1 MKLRKK
7 SMMIILMMVAVTVV
21 GAVSMCITSKA
32 ESVTDNHSE
41 NRDIK
46 FNSEQLTKALNVAA
60 ELSNKMANTE
70 VNELKNEK
78 DVKLYTKEDGYKF
91 DYFVPIA
98 NLIVWNE
105 FANFLDK
112 NSHIVANGVKY
123 IESYVY
129 YYQNKKFIKVY
140 IAVDDYANNPIACN
154 KGVDL
159 AI

>member
-1 MKLRKK
+1 MYPAHIRKEISCKLQYFGYNISNLCK
-7 SMMIILMMVAVTVV
+7 
-21 GAVSMCITSKA
+21 
-32 ESVTDNHSE
+32 E
-41 NRDIK
+41 N
-46 FNSEQLTKALNVAA
+46 NC
-60 ELSNKMANTE
+60 ELSSYINFLQGNNCDNVKFVTYLGDNQWSI
-70 VNELKNEK
+70 
-78 DVKLYTKEDGYKF
+78 DVKEDGYKF
-91 DYFVPIA
+91 DNFVPIA

-112 NSHIVANGVKY
+112 NSHIVVNDIEY

-129 YYQNKKFIKVY
+129 YYQSKKFSKVY